1 MKRLPFS
8 AAFAVLI
15 GTLMSAI
22 SCTQSN
28 IDVTDPYA
36 YDDGSSV
43 SHDLIV
49 LGDRLE
55 DPYTVANMTKAV
67 SELYPTKA
75 SVIELVPTDHYIR
88 ILPSDE
94 SQLKTLDSLGV
105 QMLDHPLDY
114 EIVREGDYYHDPE
127 IPEGGITWQYAVVPA
142 DFKMPDGIRYEIVDK
157 CYIPSGDTK
166 AVSAS
171 GDDLSWVD
179 WDAVEERAFDITGN
193 SALYEPSTRGSAK
206 SRYPKGRISIMD
218 KDYSSNPIGVKCVK
232 VTCNVFVKFARVYTD
247 EEGYYQMN
255 RSFSSKPRYR
265 IEFTNRKGFSLGYNW
280 VLVKGSVS
288 TLGKHGPE
296 GYSICINESS
306 NDNLFKRSVINNAA
320 FDYYEGCTQR
330 GASIPTPPKNLRIWM
345 MGAMESSSAPMLQ
358 QGPVL
363 DMDGVKQLLGD
374 SAAIVIPVIRMFL
387 PDIVVGLKN
396 KNSYPEIYRTVV
408 HELAHASHYMRVR
421 NEYWDTLIKFMVSSY
436 LSSGGVAYG
445 AGTEDDA
452 GYCDVTET
460 WAYYVENALSRERY
474 GDTEQ
479 VFGTSWRF
487 RPQILLYL
495 DDRGLNRFKIMQA
508 LSAEVHEMSSLKS
521 RLISIF
527 PEFKSTINE
536 AFNKYL

>member
-15 GTLMSAI
+15 GTLMSAVA
-22 SCTQSN
+22 CTHSD

-55 DPYTVANMTKAV
+55 DPYTVVNMTKAV

-75 SVIELVPTDHYIR
+75 SSMELVPTDHYIR

-94 SQLKTLDSLGV
+94 AQLKTLDSLGV

-114 EIVREGDYYHDPE
+114 EIIKEGDYYHDPE

-142 DFKMPDGIRYEIVDK
+142 DFEMPDGIRYELVDK
-157 CYIPSGDTK
+157 CYIPSDGTK

-171 GDDLSWVD
+171 GADLSWVD

-193 SALYEPSTRGSAK
+193 SALYEPSTRGNAK
-206 SRYPKGRISIMD
+206 SRYPEGRISIMD

-247 EEGYYQMN
+247 EEGYYRMN
-255 RSFSSKPRYR
+255 KSFSSKPRYR
-265 IEFTNRKGFSLGYNW
+265 IEFTNSKGFSLGHNW

-296 GYSICINESS
+296 GYSICIDENS
-306 NDNLFKRSVINNAA
+306 NDNLFKRSVINNATY
-320 FDYYEGCTQR
+320 DYYAGCTQR
-330 GASIPTPPKNLRIWM
+330 GASIPAPPKNLRIWM
-345 MGAMESSSAPMLQ
+345 MGIMESSSTPMLQ
-358 QGPVL
+358 HGPVL
-363 DMDGVKQLLGD
+363 DMDSVKQLLGD
-374 SAAIVIPVIRMFL
+374 SAAIVIPVIKMFL
-387 PDIVVGLKN
+387 PDIVLGLKD
-396 KNSYPEIYRTVV
+396 KNSYSDIYRTVV
-408 HELAHASHYMRVR
+408 HELAHASHYMSVR
-421 NEYWDTLIKFMVSSY
+421 NDYWDTLIKFMVSSY
-436 LSSGGVAYG
+436 LSSGGVPYG
-445 AGTEDDA
+445 SGTEDDA
-452 GYCDVTET
+452 GYCDVAET
-460 WAYYVENALSRERY
+460 WAYYVENALWRERY

-479 VFGTSWRF
+479 VFGTAWRF

-508 LSAEVHEMSSLKS
+508 LSAEVHEMNSLKS